1 MMTLPTDESD
11 LELHLLQT
19 FAGQQLLH
27 SYLSVKHTTRVDDFM
42 GIDAVAGV
50 LMLATNRRASWRSR
64 PREAAATRP
73 GCKRFQALLLGEVP
87 RMEQVLMDAR
97 RQAQEE
103 ELAKVGERR
112 CPS

>member
-1 MMTLPTDESD
+1 
-11 LELHLLQT
+11 
-19 FAGQQLLH
+19 
-27 SYLSVKHTTRVDDFM
+27 M

-64 PREAAATRP
+64 PRAAAAKRP

-97 RQAQEE
+97 RQARGGAGQ
-103 ELAKVGERR
+103 GRR
-112 CPS
+112 APLPVMMKLKDFVPVDEVTRSHNILCNQTKF

>member
-1 MMTLPTDESD
+1 MMTLPTDE
-11 LELHLLQT
+11 
-19 FAGQQLLH
+19 
-27 SYLSVKHTTRVDDFM
+27 VDDFM